1 MTQGVRDQ
9 PMRGQYPGHVIT
21 LHQSEARNDTRG
33 ERSVVMN
40 NIWQS
45 PGGGESSGGNIVM
58 KCDEWKNSHCYFKR
72 LQGANNHEV
81 IKKKKTAISIS
92 SLGL

>member
-1 MTQGVRDQ
+1 
-9 PMRGQYPGHVIT
+9 MRGQYPGHVIT

-45 PGGGESSGGNIVM
+45 PAGGERTGGNIVM
-58 KCDEWKNSHCYFKR
+58 KCDEWKNAHCYKR
-72 LQGANNHEV
+72 LQGANNHKV
-81 IKKKKTAISIS
+81 IKKKNTAVSIL
-92 SLGL
+92 SLGLW

>member
-45 PGGGESSGGNIVM
+45 PAGGERSGGNIVM
-58 KCDEWKNSHCYFKR
+58 KCDEWKMHIATSGYKG
-72 LQGANNHEV
+72 LTI
-81 IKKKKTAISIS
+81 IKS
-92 SLGL
+92 